1 MAGTGERMGTGRSA
15 LVVGLGIAGMATAIG
30 LRKAGWQVTVVER
43 APQRRLGGYFVG
55 LFGTG
60 LSAARRL
67 GVMDAVH
74 MRTPK
79 KARTWAVTRGGD
91 RTRTNGFLEQPGE
104 PQGVLRGDVES
115 ALFENL
121 GDVEVRYATVPTSIV
136 DVDRG
141 VIVTTRG
148 SATGAERSERFDL
161 VVGADGVRST
171 VRRLVFGPHERFI
184 KPLHAMICAFQLDA
198 QVPYFPVDHGLI
210 LAEPRRSLWVFPFED
225 CPPTALF
232 SYRTR
237 DIDAQFREPVGT
249 VLRRTYGPEPLG
261 EILGHVLEQFDRAEH
276 FLFDSVNQ
284 VIMRSWH
291 SGRTVLVG
299 DAAWCMALYSGMGAS
314 MGLAGGSLLGRL
326 LARYADDVET
336 ALRTWEA
343 RLMAFTRQHQ
353 RAALLKSQV
362 FTPSGPI
369 AHLILKGLHRLGGKR
384 RQEDVPSALELY
396 FVRPMNVDFAD

>member
-1 MAGTGERMGTGRSA
+1 MSTQRRA
-15 LVVGLGIAGMATAIG
+15 LVVGLGIAGMASAIG
-30 LRKAGWQVTVVER
+30 LRQAGWQVTVIER
-43 APQRRLGGYFVG
+43 AAQRRLGGYFIG

-79 KARTWAVTRGGD
+79 STKTWAVTRAGD
-91 RTRTNGFLEQPGE
+91 RSRTNGFLDQPGE
-104 PQGVLRGDVES
+104 PQGVLRGDVEA
-115 ALFENL
+115 ALFEHL

-136 DVDRG
+136 DVDG
-141 VIVTTRG
+141 GALVTTRHA
-148 SATGAERSERFDL
+148 ATGDERCEKFDL

-171 VRRLVFGPHERFI
+171 VRRLVFGPHERYV
-184 KPLHAMICAFQLDA
+184 KPLHAMICAFQLES
-198 QVPYFPVDHGLI
+198 QVPYFPAEHGLV

-237 DIDAQFREPVGT
+237 DIDAQFQGPVRE

-276 FLFDSVNQ
+276 WLFDSVSQ
-284 VIMRSWH
+284 VHMPSWR

-299 DAAWCMALYSGMGAS
+299 DAAWCMTLYSGMGAS
-314 MGLAGGSLLGRL
+314 VGLAGGSLLGRL
-326 LARYADDVET
+326 VARHGEDLET

-343 RLMAFTRQHQ
+343 RLMPFARQHQ
-353 RAALLKSQV
+353 RAALFKSQV
-362 FTPSGPI
+362 FTPSGPVM
-369 AHLILKGLHRLGGKR
+369 HFLLKGLNRLGAKR
-384 RQEDVPSALELY
+384 SKDNEPTALEQW